1 MDPALTHAMAVV
13 AAALLIGLAL
23 ALIPFRAYLRSAEGR
38 PAHRRAALAAVGL
51 FTAAGV
57 GAYAVVGQPTAADT
71 PYAEAHAAREA
82 LLRSRPLDEV
92 LAASPELALEVIA
105 ERGRREPQ
113 NPEHPYFSGQ
123 YRVMLADQLRGIGRD
138 LRVSGEADEADFAEK
153 EAERQSA
160 AAIQDL
166 QRALRLA
173 PRDPRIMIAV
183 ADMLSLR
190 PNGPPPMVIGSLYA
204 EAMALLPPDDPRR
217 PRINAAMA
225 ALQQRI
231 AAIQAPAPAT
241 PPGR

>member
-1 MDPALTHAMAVV
+1 MAVV

-82 LLRSRPLDEV
+82 LLRSRPLD
-92 LAASPELALEVIA
+92 EVIA